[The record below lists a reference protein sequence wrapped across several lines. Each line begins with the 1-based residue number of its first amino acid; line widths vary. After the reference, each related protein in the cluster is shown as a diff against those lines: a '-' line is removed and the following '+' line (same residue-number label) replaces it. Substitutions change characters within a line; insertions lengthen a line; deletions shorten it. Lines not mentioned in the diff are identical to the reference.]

1 MLLFCL
7 ETEIHMCNMYAYM
20 YVHKGV
26 HTHEASHTYMYIP
39 VAHMTYGTTHM
50 THEQ

>member
-26 HTHEASHTYMYIP
+26 HTHEASHTYMYIH
-39 VAHMTYGTTHM
+39 VAHMYLWYYYT
-50 THEQ
+50 